1 MFRFFLPFL
10 LFSKRFVKTPLF
22 VLRLQI
28 SSCFIQRRVFFLH
41 TTLVKYTDSSQ
52 SSVSSVG
59 RGKLQ
64 FVVLPFA
71 LLPFCP
77 FAPLPFCPHF
87 IALAPAM
94 TLFKFWQLSRED
106 IFLFLFSHFGS
117 CVDIVDSPDVTLVCT
132 DDNKDLYLSE
142 TN

>member
-1 MFRFFLPFL
+1 M
-10 LFSKRFVKTPLF
+10 
-22 VLRLQI
+22 
-28 SSCFIQRRVFFLH
+28 
-41 TTLVKYTDSSQ
+41 
-52 SSVSSVG
+52 
-59 RGKLQ
+59 
-64 FVVLPFA
+64 VLPFA

-77 FAPLPFCPHF
+77 FALLPFCPFALLPFCPFALLPFCPFALLPFCPHV

-132 DDNKDLYLSE
+132 DDNKDLHLSE

>member
-1 MFRFFLPFL
+1 MNLAQ
-10 LFSKRFVKTPLF
+10 
-22 VLRLQI
+22 RLQMNLRENY
-28 SSCFIQRRVFFLH
+28 SLWFC
-41 TTLVKYTDSSQ
+41 
-52 SSVSSVG
+52 
-59 RGKLQ
+59 
-64 FVVLPFA
+64 PFA
-71 LLPFCP
+71 LLPFALLFFL
-77 FAPLPFCPHF
+77 FALFPFCPHV

-132 DDNKDLYLSE
+132 DDNKDLHLSE